1 MKTFIEELDG
11 LQTVLDY
18 QKRALNLIMDSW
30 RKPAETKTYHC
41 AECDFETTDKQRAE
55 QHKEGECLKEYE

>member
-30 RKPAETKTYHC
+30 RKSAEEKVC
-41 AECDFETTDKQRAE
+41 SECSFIAHNEKESE
-55 QHKEGECLKEYE
+55 QHKEGECLKGYE

>member
-30 RKPAETKTYHC
+30 RKSAETKELDPRYK
-41 AECDFETTDKQRAE
+41 ELKNDRGYE
-55 QHKEGECLKEYE
+55 QI